1 MPVAVQEDQAACPT
15 VQSGN
20 MECKKD
26 TFYQMFWTISEI
38 KLYYSILLLK
48 CYGSQNL
55 KPVLHKQ
62 SGRKDI
68 QMKIGDITEPKK
80 HHNKIIHWI
89 CLLLFTILI

>member
-48 CYGSQNL
+48 IAF
-55 KPVLHKQ
+55 KPVI
-62 SGRKDI
+62 S
-68 QMKIGDITEPKK
+68 
-80 HHNKIIHWI
+80 
-89 CLLLFTILI
+89 